1 MSIVVSIL
9 SSARNEKN
17 IDIGQQIFDRMM
29 LKFDGTISSDALASA
44 IVLLANAYAL
54 SGDYQKAS
62 LIRQRI
68 KNYVLRKK
76 VGYSW
81 TVIDNKIFV
90 ESIVTNLN

>member
-44 IVLLANAYAL
+44 IVLLANVYAL

-68 KNYVLRKK
+68 KNYLLRKK

-90 ESIVTNLN
+90 ESIVTNLD